1 MAPTLPVATTLSPI
15 QKTMTHNTTTP
26 HTPSR
31 RTGALLPW
39 AAAVALVAGLS
50 PAHADTGKLLL
61 TGGVSTIEGAA
72 GGGLSP
78 WAVIGTQATEGE
90 TGVSAFVS
98 HAKTQDYGLNV
109 AGAAV
114 AFNNRI
120 ELSVA
125 RQDFNTG
132 VTGRLLG
139 LPGLHLR
146 QNIVGAKVRVAGD
159 AVLDSDTL
167 MPQIAVGVQAKQ
179 LESSGL
185 DATLDALGAK
195 RSGTDVY
202 VSATKLFLAQGIVV
216 NGTLRATKA
225 NQNGLLGFG
234 ATLGGADNGYEIQPE
249 ISVAYLIRNNLAVGF
264 EYRGMPNKLQ
274 RAGAAAGLG
283 DGLRGDDWK
292 DIFVAW
298 APSKNVS
305 LTAAYVDLGRVV
317 PATTG
322 GKRQTGVYVSAQLA
336 F

>member
-1 MAPTLPVATTLSPI
+1 M
-15 QKTMTHNTTTP
+15 KHHTTTP
-26 HTPSR
+26 SLHR
-31 RTGALLPW
+31 RPGLQAM
-39 AAAVALVAGLS
+39 ACAVALLAGTTGL
-50 PAHADTGKLLL
+50 AHADTGKLLL

-90 TGVSAFVS
+90 TGFSAFVS
-98 HAKTQDYGLNV
+98 HAKTQDYSLTV

-114 AFNNRI
+114 ALNNRV

-132 VTGRLLG
+132 ITGTLLG

-146 QNIVGAKVRVAGD
+146 QNIVGAKLRVAGD
-159 AVLDSDTL
+159 AVLNSDTL
-167 MPQIAVGVQAKQ
+167 MPQIAVGIQAKQ

-185 DATLDALGAK
+185 DGTLDALGAK
-195 RSGTDVY
+195 RSGADLY
-202 VSATKLFLAQGIVV
+202 VSATKLFLAQGVVV

-234 ATLGGADNGYEIQPE
+234 AKLGGADNSYEIQPE
-249 ISVAYLIRNNLAVGF
+249 FSVAYLVRNNLAVGF

-274 RAGAAAGLG
+274 RAGNAAGLG
-283 DGLRGDDWK
+283 DGLRADDWK
-292 DIFVAW
+292 DLFVAW

-305 LTAAYVDLGRVV
+305 LTAAYVDLGRIV
-317 PATTG
+317 PATTKN
-322 GKRQTGVYVSAQLA
+322 KRQTGVYVSAQFA